1 MMYHFILSARQKR
14 GLIMRIDK
22 FLSNAG
28 AGSRSQVKTDL
39 KKGLVLVNGQA
50 VRSADFQVDPAADT
64 ITFKG
69 RELCL
74 PGNRYYM
81 LNKPMGCVSAT
92 EDPREKTVLDL
103 FPAELRKDLFPV
115 GRLDKDTEGLL
126 LLTTDGALSH
136 QLISPKKEIYK
147 TYLVTC
153 EKSVTKEDLLRLET
167 GVNIGEA
174 ALTLPA
180 KAEATD
186 DDHVIYLSICEG
198 RFHQVKRML
207 QATCNKVTRLK
218 RVSFGP
224 LSLDTSLK
232 PGAYRVLSEDEVAL
246 LRNAS
251 SK

>member
-1 MMYHFILSARQKR
+1 
-14 GLIMRIDK
+14 MRIDK

-136 QLISPKKEIYK
+136 QLISPKKE
-147 TYLVTC
+147 
-153 EKSVTKEDLLRLET
+153 SVTKEDLLRLET

-232 PGAYRVLSEDEVAL
+232 PGAYRALSEDEVAL

>member
-1 MMYHFILSARQKR
+1 
-14 GLIMRIDK
+14 MRIDK

-115 GRLDKDTEGLL
+115 GRLDKDT
-126 LLTTDGALSH
+126 
-136 QLISPKKEIYK
+136 
-147 TYLVTC
+147 
-153 EKSVTKEDLLRLET
+153 
-167 GVNIGEA
+167 
-174 ALTLPA
+174 
-180 KAEATD
+180 
-186 DDHVIYLSICEG
+186 
-198 RFHQVKRML
+198 
-207 QATCNKVTRLK
+207 
-218 RVSFGP
+218 
-224 LSLDTSLK
+224 
-232 PGAYRVLSEDEVAL
+232 
-246 LRNAS
+246 
-251 SK
+251 

>member
-1 MMYHFILSARQKR
+1 
-14 GLIMRIDK
+14 MRIDK
-22 FLSNAG
+22 FLSNSG

-39 KKGLVLVNGQA
+39 KKGLVLVNGQP
-50 VRSADFQVDPAADT
+50 VRNPDFQVDPSTDL
-64 ITFKG
+64 ILFKG
-69 RELCL
+69 TELSL
-74 PGNRYYM
+74 PGNHYYL
-81 LNKPMGCVSAT
+81 LNKPMGYVSAT
-92 EDPREKTVLDL
+92 EDSREQTVLDL
-103 FPAELRKDLFPV
+103 FPPELRKGLFPV

-126 LLTTDGALSH
+126 LLTDDGALAH

-153 EKSVTKEDLLRLET
+153 EKTVTGEDLLRLEA

-174 ALTLPA
+174 TLTLPA
-180 KAEATD
+180 KTSATD

-224 LSLDTSLK
+224 LSLDDTLT
-232 PGAYRVLSEDEVAL
+232 PGEYRVLSEDEVAL
-246 LRNAS
+246 LRDAS

>member
-1 MMYHFILSARQKR
+1 
-14 GLIMRIDK
+14 MRIDK

-69 RELCL
+69 KELCL
-74 PGNRYYM
+74 PGNCYYM

-92 EDPREKTVLDL
+92 EDPREQTVLDL

-126 LLTTDGALSH
+126 
-136 QLISPKKEIYK
+136 
-147 TYLVTC
+147 
-153 EKSVTKEDLLRLET
+153 LLRLET